1 MWLQKHFGHIMFQ
14 TLIQYHNEAKFFEI
28 QNELKSKSILIVFEA
43 QVSLNLGGLIVIVN
57 ICFFF
62 WIPKF
67 RGG

>member
-43 QVSLNLGGLIVIVN
+43 QVSLNKGLKVN
-57 ICFFF
+57 VYFCSFF
-62 WIPKF
+62 WIPEL